1 MTTVA
6 INDALETVANAFDFH
21 IEKQKVA
28 LGPDCIPTDGY
39 GLVRCNQDGSREH
52 VGRFCSKNYMPHTT
66 DDVLALTEA
75 ACNVVD
81 GDVKVRTHFEHGH
94 YVDITPSDQYRI
106 AVYKGRDSLFPRFMI
121 NGSYN
126 GRGFSA
132 SLGYYRD
139 LCRNLAMMRKT
150 NKASHV
156 SIAHTS
162 HLRSRMDDLIDTFST
177 LKEEWQTMST
187 LIAQLTEI
195 PLNVEQFMREVY
207 PQPENNSTKYEN
219 KIEKVLNRLAS
230 ESHRLGQPDPLQTR
244 KSSAWLLWNAVQGYE
259 QHNSIRSKSITD
271 FGRVIKA
278 ENPFTRKAES
288 MVAELIA

>member
-1 MTTVA
+1 MTTIA

-21 IEKQKVA
+21 VEKQKVA
-28 LGPDCIPTDGY
+28 LGPDCIPTNSY
-39 GLVRCNQDGSREH
+39 GLVRYNQDGSREH
-52 VGRFCSKNYMPHTT
+52 VGRFCSKNYVPHTT

-75 ACNVVD
+75 ACNVFD

-94 YVDITPSDQYRI
+94 YVDITPSDQHRI
-106 AVYKGRDSLFPRFMI
+106 AVYKGRDSMFPRFMI

-139 LCRNLAMMRKT
+139 LCRNLAMMKKVT
-150 NKASHV
+150 EGSHV

-162 HLRSRMDDLIDTFST
+162 HLRSRMDSLINTFST
-177 LKEEWQTMST
+177 LKEKWQTMST

-195 PLNVEQFMREVY
+195 PLNVEQFMRDVY
-207 PQPENNSTKYEN
+207 GEPKGKSTRYEN

-230 ESHRLGQPDPLQTR
+230 ESHRLGQPDPKQTGE
-244 KSSAWLLWNAVQGYE
+244 SSAWLLWNAVQGHE
-259 QHNSIRSKSITD
+259 QHNSRRSKPTTD

-278 ENPFTRKAES
+278 ENKFTGAAEKI
-288 MVAELIA
+288 VAKLVA

>member
-1 MTTVA
+1 MTTIA

-21 IEKQKVA
+21 VEKQKVA
-28 LGPDCIPTDGY
+28 LGPDCIPTNSY
-39 GLVRCNQDGSREH
+39 GLVRYNQDGSREH
-52 VGRFCSKNYMPHTT
+52 VGRFCSKNYVPHTT

-75 ACNVVD
+75 ACNVFD

-94 YVDITPSDQYRI
+94 YVDITPSDQDRI
-106 AVYKGRDSLFPRFMI
+106 TVYGGKDSLFPRFMI

-139 LCRNLAMMRKT
+139 LCRNLAMMKKV
-150 NKASHV
+150 NEGSHV

-162 HLRSRMDDLIDTFST
+162 HLRSRMDSLIDTFST
-177 LKEEWQTMST
+177 LKEKWQTMST
-187 LIAQLTEI
+187 RIAQLTEI
-195 PLNVEQFMREVY
+195 PLNVEQFMRDVY
-207 PQPENNSTKYEN
+207 GEPQGKATRYEN

-230 ESHRLGQPDPLQTR
+230 ESYRLGQPDPRRTR
-244 KSSAWLLWNAVQGYE
+244 ESSAWLLWNAVQGHE
-259 QHNSIRSKSITD
+259 QHNSSRSKPTTD

-278 ENPFTRKAES
+278 ENKFTGAAEKI
-288 MVAELIA
+288 VAKLVA